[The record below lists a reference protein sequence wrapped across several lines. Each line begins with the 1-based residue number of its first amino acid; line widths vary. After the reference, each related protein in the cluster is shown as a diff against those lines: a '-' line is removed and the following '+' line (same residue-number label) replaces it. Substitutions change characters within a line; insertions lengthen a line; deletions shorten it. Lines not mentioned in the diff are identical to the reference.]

1 MKFDSTWRRQKK
13 LLYCRL
19 YLTVMIV
26 STQNSVFKLQWL
38 SVRYANQYYYYGF
51 HQQTCAF
58 FAVRTVSQA
67 PNMGSNRESLS
78 WWVYSS
84 IEIAC
89 NFTKLDPVWRL
100 WRLCWIPTSLCM
112 FGSNPMSQSCFC
124 VEPVVSPIFDLVGDW
139 NHEFYDFPVINW
151 W

>member
-51 HQQTCAF
+51 HQQTCVF

-112 FGSNPMSQSCFC
+112 FGSNPMSQSCFVLSQLC
-124 VEPVVSPIFDLVGDW
+124 LQFLIWLVTGTM
-139 NHEFYDFPVINW
+139 EFYDFPVINW